1 MKEVSFSGKS
11 ALIADD
17 DDVLRSTL
25 GRLLRHLDMEVADAA
40 DGAEAVRAVEQRN
53 FDLVIS
59 DLSMPQADGFAVP
72 KSGDPLPGLWRRN
85 GAERCAG
92 QQTP

>member
-25 GRLLRHLDMEVADAA
+25 GRLLRHLDMDVADAA
-40 DGAEAVRAVEQRN
+40 DGAEAVRAVEQRS

-59 DLSMPQADGFAVP
+59 DLSMPFSYA
-72 KSGDPLPGLWRRN
+72 
-85 GAERCAG
+85 
-92 QQTP
+92 